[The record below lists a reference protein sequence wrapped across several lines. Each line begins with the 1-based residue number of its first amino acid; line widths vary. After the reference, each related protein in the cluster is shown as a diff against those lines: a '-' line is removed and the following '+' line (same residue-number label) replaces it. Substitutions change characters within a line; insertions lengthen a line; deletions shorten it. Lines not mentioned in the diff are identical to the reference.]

1 MGSTSPPHPTVPH
14 SLAPPGSEMAWIRDC
29 PIESPL
35 TVQAREWW
43 LEMADNLVAL
53 FHSKHG
59 PKALPVRSSALS
71 VPPPPA
77 RAGGRT
83 PAPADA
89 PAAGTTRAH
98 RLRPHS
104 PPTGAPSRWKPT
116 R

>member
-1 MGSTSPPHPTVPH
+1 MTPSRPARTGRPPHKSPPTCRGAVVSHVTRHAGRAMGSTSPPHPTVPH

-71 VPPPPA
+71 VP
-77 RAGGRT
+77 
-83 PAPADA
+83 
-89 PAAGTTRAH
+89 
-98 RLRPHS
+98 
-104 PPTGAPSRWKPT
+104 SR
-116 R
+116 